1 MLMEAIMAFPL
12 PSNEPQRLAALREYR
27 ILDTAPELAYDD
39 LTELAAQIAHCPVA
53 CIGIMDT
60 NREWIKSKYGLPA
73 DFNELPREMNVCSTT
88 ICGTDVLTVPDL
100 SKDER
105 FATYPLVSSE
115 PYIRFYC
122 GMPLINPEGYA
133 LGTLCIIDFQPRD
146 LTFEQV
152 DAVRCLSRQA
162 VAQLE
167 LRRNLLELDEAKR
180 ELELQREKSEKLL
193 LSIFPGPVADEL
205 KQHSRVTPRF
215 FDSATILF
223 ADFEEFTRLAE
234 RLEPKSLV
242 DQLDQYFSAL
252 DQIAE
257 RHGLEMLKTIGDCYM
272 CVGGLPEPNR
282 SHPFDACLAAL
293 EMQNYMAKLNRQR
306 ERMRLQHWE
315 LRIGIHTGPVMA
327 GVVGR
332 RKFIYDVWGD
342 AVNIASRMEAA
353 GAGGRINV
361 SEAVQARVKSL
372 FELEPRGSV
381 EVKNKGRLNMFY
393 ISRLKPELS
402 GDAAGFIANDG
413 LRAEAEKLFPD
424 FSRRRSSA
432 LGS

>member
-1 MLMEAIMAFPL
+1 MAFPL
-12 PSNEPQRLAALREYR
+12 PSNEPQRLTALREYR
-27 ILDTAPELAYDD
+27 IIDTAPELAYDD

-53 CIGIMDT
+53 AIGMMDA

-73 DFNELPREMNVCSTT
+73 DFNELPREMNVCATT
-88 ICGTDVLTVPDL
+88 ICGTDVLLVPDL

-105 FATYPLVSSE
+105 FASYPLVSSE

-133 LGTLCIIDFQPRD
+133 LGTFCIFDFQPRE

-180 ELELQREKSEKLL
+180 ELESQREKSDKLL
-193 LSIFPGPVADEL
+193 LSIFPRPVADEL
-205 KQHSRVTPRF
+205 KQRNRVTPRF

-223 ADFEEFTRLAE
+223 ADFEGFTRLAE

-252 DQIAE
+252 DEIAE
-257 RHGLEMLKTIGDCYM
+257 RHDLEMLKTIGDCYM

-282 SHPFDACLAAL
+282 SHPLNACLAAL
-293 EMQNYMAKLNRQR
+293 EMQDYMAKLNRRR
-306 ERMRLQHWE
+306 EKMRLQHWE

-342 AVNIASRMEAA
+342 AVNIASCMEAA

-372 FELEPRGSV
+372 FEFEPRGSI
-381 EVKNKGRLNMFY
+381 EAKNKGTLNMSY
-393 ISRLKPELS
+393 LSRLKPELS
-402 GDAAGFIANDG
+402 RDAAGLIGNDA
-413 LRAEAEKLFPD
+413 LRVEAEKLFPR
-424 FSRRRSSA
+424 FSERGYSA
-432 LGS
+432 VGT